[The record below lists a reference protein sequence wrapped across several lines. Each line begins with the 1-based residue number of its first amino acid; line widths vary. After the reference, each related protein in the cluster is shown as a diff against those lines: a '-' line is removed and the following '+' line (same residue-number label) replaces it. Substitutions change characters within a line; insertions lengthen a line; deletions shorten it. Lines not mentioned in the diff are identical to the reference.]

1 VRAKEPDDMTILV
14 TYSGK
19 HGATQSI
26 AEHVAQ
32 TLRLDHREVDVAPV
46 TAVVNP
52 GAFEAVVLGSAIYFG
67 SWMKDAV
74 EFVQHNHAALSTLPV
89 WFFSCGPL
97 GVEVK
102 DDAQQPKG
110 ITELQAEVGARGHR
124 VFYGA
129 LDSHKLSFRE
139 RMVVKAVRAPE
150 GDFRDW
156 EAIES
161 WANEIA
167 RTLAVG
173 EAAAREAQPGVLVT
187 QP

>member
-1 VRAKEPDDMTILV
+1 MTILV
-14 TYSGK
+14 TYASK
-19 HGATQSI
+19 HGATQGV

-32 TLRLDHREVDVAPV
+32 ILRLAHREVDVAPV

-52 GAFEAVVLGSAIYFG
+52 AAFEAVVLGSAVYFG

-74 EFVQHNHAALSTLPV
+74 EFVQRNRSALSTLPV

-102 DDAQQPKG
+102 DEAQQPKD
-110 ITELQAEVGARGHR
+110 IDKLQAEVGARGQAM
-124 VFYGA
+124 FYGA

-139 RMVVKAVRAPE
+139 RMAVKAVRAPE

-161 WANEIA
+161 WAQEIA